1 MSDSANTVYL
11 EDLIIDQEISRV
23 FQVTDAVIA
32 AFAEV
37 SGDHNP
43 IHVDEAYAAASPFKG
58 KVAHG
63 MLAGAYI
70 SATVAGGLPGW
81 GTIYVGQTLSFKR
94 AIRPGDEATVHI
106 RVKDINLKTA
116 HVQLQTTVR
125 VRGKV
130 FVDGVAEVIAPKKP
144 VSV

>member
-1 MSDSANTVYL
+1 MSDSANTAYL
-11 EDLIIDQEISRV
+11 EDLMIDQEISRV

-43 IHVDEAYAAASPFKG
+43 IHIDEAYAAASPFKG

-70 SATVAGGLPGW
+70 SATVA
-81 GTIYVGQTLSFKR
+81 
-94 AIRPGDEATVHI
+94 
-106 RVKDINLKTA
+106 
-116 HVQLQTTVR
+116 
-125 VRGKV
+125 
-130 FVDGVAEVIAPKKP
+130 
-144 VSV
+144 